1 MPKSKEK
8 KNNWPTHKLQTDILS
23 GVSREE
29 KKLNGIHADP
39 LSSEDED
46 EASSR
51 PPVLK
56 TQISDDGLK
65 CLVSPN
71 GGAHSSSAE
80 NSKSVAP
87 HLLSS
92 RPKAPTPPPGTMVEG
107 RLLEHADVIQVARQ
121 DPEERMSCMLVDAGS
136 MKEPGP
142 QLYEPNDGTYITCT
156 ETMEY
161 ANVPYFPGNQERLKS
176 RKHKYRTSSD
186 TLKLQRLIDY
196 LKTTGSDA
204 GTKLEANASEYLT
217 RVNQLNDTSCL
228 QVTIPHYTGNEN
240 DWSSGGED

>member
-1 MPKSKEK
+1 
-8 KNNWPTHKLQTDILS
+8 
-23 GVSREE
+23 
-29 KKLNGIHADP
+29 
-39 LSSEDED
+39 
-46 EASSR
+46 
-51 PPVLK
+51 
-56 TQISDDGLK
+56 
-65 CLVSPN
+65 
-71 GGAHSSSAE
+71 
-80 NSKSVAP
+80 
-87 HLLSS
+87 
-92 RPKAPTPPPGTMVEG
+92 
-107 RLLEHADVIQVARQ
+107 
-121 DPEERMSCMLVDAGS
+121 MSCMLVDAGS

-196 LKTTGSDA
+196 L
-204 GTKLEANASEYLT
+204 T

-240 DWSSGGED
+240 DWSS